1 MLKGQYAIDP
11 YLPIPEDVRTTE
23 HTGTDAEMKNM
34 SLDCRNGNINAEVW
48 IVGGPDVL
56 DGTNSRGVKK
66 ALLEA
71 RGQNGFVTV
80 RVVRLRVVIFPRR
93 C

>member
-11 YLPIPEDVRTTE
+11 YLPIPEDIRTTE
-23 HTGTDAEMKNM
+23 HMDTDVEMKNM

-48 IVGGPDVL
+48 IVGGPDVV
-56 DGTNSRGVKK
+56 DGAHSTGVKK

-80 RVVRLRVVIFPRR
+80 RVVRPPAVIIERL